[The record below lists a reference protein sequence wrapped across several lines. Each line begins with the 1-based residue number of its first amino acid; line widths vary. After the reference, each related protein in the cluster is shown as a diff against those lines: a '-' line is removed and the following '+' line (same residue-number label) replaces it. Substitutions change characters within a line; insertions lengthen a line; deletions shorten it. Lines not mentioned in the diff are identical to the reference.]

1 MTIIHEHFGE
11 GVYSKRYA
19 SISYKMN
26 SFIVKYYDDGN
37 IIGTYMSA
45 TEKAAESRAEEFCLG
60 YMAAYNPDE
69 HQGGVEY
76 FR

>member
-11 GVYSKRYA
+11 GVFSKRYA

-26 SFIVKYYDDGN
+26 SYIVTYYDDGN

-45 TEKAAESRAEEFCLG
+45 TESAAESRAEEFCLG

-76 FR
+76 FK

>member
-11 GVYSKRYA
+11 GVYSKRYV

-26 SFIVKYYDDGN
+26 SFIVKYYDDGSM
-37 IIGTYMSA
+37 IGTYMSA
-45 TEKAAESRAEEFCLG
+45 TEKAAEDRAEEFCLG
-60 YMAAYNPDE
+60 YLPAYNPDE

-76 FR
+76 F